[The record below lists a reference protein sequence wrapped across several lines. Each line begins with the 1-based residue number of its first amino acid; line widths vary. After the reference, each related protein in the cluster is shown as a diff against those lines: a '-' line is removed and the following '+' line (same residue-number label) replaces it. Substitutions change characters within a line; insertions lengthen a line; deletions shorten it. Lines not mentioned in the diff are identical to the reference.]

1 MGRQPLFKSGAPIDE
16 KRISHIE
23 RILSR
28 LIRRSKKTAE
38 AMLTPYPISN
48 CITGED
54 VHGTV
59 LKYMF
64 SAKGTIGK
72 GLIRFD
78 KKLKSGVIVT
88 VTLENDLG
96 GQAKTFIANRNQI
109 LIEPNLEV
117 YSGDRLTVIVEPSD
131 SSEGKLNEV
140 WIAFLWAPHV
150 GEATVKSFL
159 IDKLDEIELTGDEDA

>member
-1 MGRQPLFKSGAPIDE
+1 MDIEIE
-16 KRISHIE
+16 KRVKKLEIITE
-23 RILSR
+23 RLTR
-28 LIRRSKKTAE
+28 KAKKKMAS
-38 AMLTPYPISN
+38 AMITPYPISN
-48 CITGED
+48 CIIGED
-54 VHGTV
+54 VQGTV

-64 SAKGTIGK
+64 SAKGIIGK

-96 GQAKTFIANRNQI
+96 GQAKTFIANRNQL

-117 YSGDRLTVIVEPSD
+117 FSGDRLTVAVEPSD

-140 WIAFLWAPHV
+140 WITFLWTPYV

-159 IDKLDEIELTGDEDA
+159 IDKLDEIELTGE

>member
-1 MGRQPLFKSGAPIDE
+1 MGKQPIFIKNLPIDE
-16 KRISHIE
+16 KRIDFIE
-23 RILSR
+23 RVLSR
-28 LIRRSKKTAE
+28 LMRRSKKTVE

-54 VHGTV
+54 VQGTV

-78 KKLKSGVIVT
+78 KKLKSGVMVT

-96 GQAKTFIANRNQI
+96 SQAKTFIANRNQL

-117 YSGDRLTVIVEPSD
+117 YSGDRLTVVVEPGD
-131 SSEGKLNEV
+131 LSEGKLNEV
-140 WIAFLWAPHV
+140 WIAFLWTPHV

-159 IDKLDEIELTGDEDA
+159 IDKLEEIELTGDEDA

>member
-1 MGRQPLFKSGAPIDE
+1 VQ
-16 KRISHIE
+16 
-23 RILSR
+23 
-28 LIRRSKKTAE
+28 
-38 AMLTPYPISN
+38 
-48 CITGED
+48 
-54 VHGTV
+54 GTV

-64 SAKGTIGK
+64 AAKGTISK

-78 KKLKSGVIVT
+78 KNLKSGVIVT

-96 GQAKTFIANRNQI
+96 GQAKTFIANRNQL

-117 YSGDRLTVIVEPSD
+117 YSGDRLTVVVEPSD

-140 WIAFLWAPHV
+140 WIAFLWTPHV

-159 IDKLDEIELTGDEDA
+159 IDKLDEIELTGE